1 MGQRLSLD
9 EYLGALARAHK
20 GTLPLNEDQNQA
32 VRHDHR
38 RPLWIIAGPGTGKTH
53 TLVWLVMKRV
63 LVDGV
68 PPERIFLTTFTRK
81 AAAELE
87 SRVVRARQLLAD
99 AGVAAAEAI
108 DLTAIHVGTLH
119 GLASRIL
126 QDQRDQETLHI
137 RVLEDE
143 LTQQFFIRRTRNP
156 LLEVDDVG
164 FWAHFGLAKP
174 SANFAPPKAG
184 RADGAAKL
192 FNRLT
197 ENAITAEALR
207 ASRSSYLRTLA
218 DAYARYQQDL
228 HDQHRTDQAHL
239 QSHFLAFLATPP
251 GRAWLGNDLV
261 VVVDEYQD
269 TNPIQEQIYFR
280 LAQPSGDLTV
290 VGDDDQSLYRF
301 RGTTV
306 ESLINF
312 DKACRHYLGK
322 EPTTV
327 YLKENRRSHARLVE
341 FVSRFID
348 NHPEMKDP
356 TVRVRAPAKP
366 ALKAASGLTGEYP
379 VIAAIVEPTHERAGQ
394 RMAEF
399 VAELKDRGLVEDY
412 SQVALLTFSTK
423 ETAPAIGAYAGALRE
438 RDIPVYNP
446 RNKSAQR
453 DARFGALIGGISR
466 ILDPALSLDRPALP
480 APLPRGVPQY
490 LQQCCERFD
499 DLAADRRFAPLRAYV
514 ERSAEAVANARFDP
528 ATKFNY
534 LTRSG
539 GRRVTLSGLF
549 YKLLAH
555 EPFATD
561 LTDPAGGERIKAL
574 NLVLADYEALYD
586 QGELRLARVG
596 RRTGIEP
603 WTLYNFYA
611 VFVEGIHDGLNDPE
625 DEDVSIQPGMVN
637 VMTIHQAKGLEFEV
651 VIVVRP
657 DRQPW
662 VSDTHVMEDVFA
674 PFTHGPTKP
683 ERLRSAEMR
692 AAEDT
697 IRLFFVAYSRAK
709 RLLVLDG
716 ALTGKNAVDW
726 DRPLGFRKGAGRVQS
741 RETLEQLG
749 IRVV

>member
-1 MGQRLSLD
+1 MGQLLNLD
-9 EYLGALARAHK
+9 EYLVAVARAHK
-20 GTLPLNEDQNQA
+20 GSLPLNDDQRMA
-32 VRHDHR
+32 VSHNHR
-38 RPLWIIAGPGTGKTH
+38 TPLWIIAGPGTGKTH
-53 TLVWLVMKRV
+53 TLVWLIMKRV

-68 PPERIFLTTFTRK
+68 APERIFLTTFTRK

-99 AGVAAAEAI
+99 SGVAAADAI

-156 LLEVDDVG
+156 LLDVDDLG
-164 FWAHFGLAKP
+164 FWRHFGIAKP
-174 SANFAPPKAG
+174 NDRYAPAKAG
-184 RADGAAKL
+184 RAENAAKL

-197 ENAITAEALR
+197 ENAIAPDDLAGTGNPLFQR
-207 ASRSSYLRTLA
+207 LA
-218 DAYARYQQDL
+218 DAYVRYQHDL
-228 HDQHRTDQAHL
+228 HEQHRTDQAHL
-239 QSHFLAFLATPP
+239 QSHFLSFLDTPP
-251 GRAWLGNDLV
+251 GRAWLGDDLV

-280 LAQPSGDLTV
+280 LAKRSSDLTV

-322 EPTTV
+322 DPTTI
-327 YLKENRRSHARLVE
+327 YLKENRRSHARLVD
-341 FVSRFID
+341 FVARFID
-348 NHPEMKDP
+348 NHPEMQDP
-356 TVRVRAPAKP
+356 TVRVRAPSKP
-366 ALKAASGLTGEYP
+366 ALKAGSELKGEYP
-379 VIAAIVEPTHERAGQ
+379 VIVAIVESTHDAAGR
-394 RMAEF
+394 RMGEF
-399 VAELKDRGLVEDY
+399 VAELKTKGMVEDY
-412 SQVALLTFSTK
+412 SQVAILTFSTK
-423 ETAPAIGAYAGALRE
+423 ETSHAIGAYARALRE
-438 RDIPVYNP
+438 LGIPVYNP

-453 DARFGALIGGISR
+453 DARFGALIGGISS
-466 ILDPALSLDRPALP
+466 ILDPNLDLESLP
-480 APLPRGVPQY
+480 ARLPRGVPEY
-490 LQQCCERFD
+490 LQQCRNLFD
-499 DLAADRRFAPLRAYV
+499 GLATDRRFAALRAYV
-514 ERSAEAVANARFDP
+514 DRSAAAVGNARFDP
-528 ATKFNY
+528 SKRYNY
-534 LTRSG
+534 LTRAG

-561 LTDPAGGERIKAL
+561 LTDPAGGERIRAL
-574 NLVLADYEALYD
+574 NLVLSEYEALYD
-586 QGELRLARVG
+586 LGELRLARDG
-596 RRTGIEP
+596 ATTRIEP
-603 WTLYNFYA
+603 WTLYNFCA

-625 DEDVSIQPGMVN
+625 DEDVSIQLGMVN
-637 VMTIHQAKGLEFEV
+637 VMTIHQSKGLEFEV

-674 PFTHGPTKP
+674 PFSKGPTKP
-683 ERLRSAEMR
+683 DHMRSAEMR

-716 ALTGKNAVDW
+716 ALTASNAAAW
-726 DRPLGFRKGAGRVQS
+726 DRPLGFRKGEGRVRNRQA
-741 RETLEQLG
+741 LEQLG